1 MITDIAIAALMIAQQ
16 PGIFPAYVRAR
27 FAGAAPMPAQE
38 IAPTPT
44 PTPTPKQARRQS
56 AAQTKRKMQSRPGM
70 QRICGGNG
78 FLGRLR

>member
-44 PTPTPKQARRQS
+44 PTPKKARRQS

>member
-27 FAGAAPMPAQE
+27 FAGAAPT
-38 IAPTPT
+38 PTPT

>member
-27 FAGAAPMPAQE
+27 FAGAAPMPA
-38 IAPTPT
+38 

-56 AAQTKRKMQSRPGM
+56 AAQIKRKMQSRPGM

-78 FLGRLR
+78 FLGRIR

>member
-27 FAGAAPMPAQE
+27 FASAAPMPAQE
-38 IAPTPT
+38 IAPT

>member
-1 MITDIAIAALMIAQQ
+1 MITDIAIATLMIAQQ

-27 FAGAAPMPAQE
+27 FAGAAP
-38 IAPTPT
+38 
-44 PTPTPKQARRQS
+44 TPTPKQARRQS
-56 AAQTKRKMQSRPGM
+56 AAQIKRKMQSRPGM

>member
-44 PTPTPKQARRQS
+44 PTSKQARRQS

>member
-27 FAGAAPMPAQE
+27 FAGAAP
-38 IAPTPT
+38 T

-56 AAQTKRKMQSRPGM
+56 AAQIKRKMQSRPGM

>member
-16 PGIFPAYVRAR
+16 PGIFPANVRAR
-27 FAGAAPMPAQE
+27 FAGAAPMPA
-38 IAPTPT
+38 

-56 AAQTKRKMQSRPGM
+56 AAQIKRKMQSRPGM

>member
-44 PTPTPKQARRQS
+44 PTPKQARRQS

>member
-27 FAGAAPMPAQE
+27 FAGAAPMPA
-38 IAPTPT
+38 

-56 AAQTKRKMQSRPGM
+56 AAQIKRKMQSRPGM